1 MIVLLPSF
9 EHHVSTW
16 LLGQSS
22 LKISSSISGLPA
34 RKEAKS
40 LSLKRVSSGCKSAI
54 AQVSSKNADK
64 RRWSA
69 IARVRR
75 T

>member
-1 MIVLLPSF
+1 M
-9 EHHVSTW
+9 
-16 LLGQSS
+16 
-22 LKISSSISGLPA
+22 KISSSISGLPA